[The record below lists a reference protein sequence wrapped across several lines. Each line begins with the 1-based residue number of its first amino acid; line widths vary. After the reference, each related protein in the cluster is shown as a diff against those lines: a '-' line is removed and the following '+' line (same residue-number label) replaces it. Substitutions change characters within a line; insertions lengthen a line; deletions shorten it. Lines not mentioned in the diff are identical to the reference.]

1 MSMPLLQTKL
11 FAPLSHS
18 NLVRRPRLIEKLN
31 GGSTRRLT
39 LISAPAG
46 FGKTTLVSDWLAQG
60 QQGAGWLALD
70 EDDNDIVR
78 FLAYVV
84 AALRNVG
91 DQGAGEGTL
100 ALLQSPQ
107 LVPLRSILGT
117 LAQELSSRNVRRVLV
132 LDDYHVIT
140 AGAIHEAVAFLLEHV
155 PEVHWTIITRADPP
169 LPLARL
175 RARRQL
181 LEIRAAD
188 LRFTLDETTEL
199 LGRVMQLA
207 LSVDSIQELD
217 RRTEGWVTGL
227 HLAGLAL
234 QGSRDRAAF
243 VHEFSGSH
251 RYVVD
256 YLVDEVLN
264 RLPQNVQAFLLETSI
279 LDRFCAG
286 LCAAVV
292 DGGAGAGSGA
302 PEGSGI
308 STAVAQEM
316 LETIENAN
324 LFLIALDDVRCWYR
338 YHHLFGDLLRQRLR
352 HQREPN
358 EAVLHQRVAHWF
370 AGQGLVE
377 EAVRHAVA
385 AEDFVFAADLLEQRS
400 EALWTQGGFA
410 VLQHWLSVLP
420 DAVKQDRPRLLLAHA
435 WAEFLTDS
443 SLALVDAR
451 LQDAE
456 LAIQRVERD
465 RPSSV
470 ENIAELKGVV
480 AAIRAAQQSKEEAA
494 APTIAYSHRAL
505 ALLPRHSERW
515 RSVALLCLGF
525 AYEMDGAVPPAIV
538 TLEEAIQ
545 LCRRIGN
552 DYSATVGSMALART
566 QMAHG
571 QLRAAEA
578 IYSSTLM
585 QAQQRGMGKLPIT
598 AQAHVNLGR
607 IYYEWN
613 RLEAA
618 AEQLWRGVERMHGQG
633 GSWLQF
639 EVFLLLARLEQARG
653 RPADAL
659 ALLQRAE
666 QAASAIPF
674 GWTRAATAAALVRA
688 CLALGATEGA
698 SAWLAEVRPA
708 VGDHLNRVREAEH
721 LIAVRVLLALGRTDE
736 AFTLA
741 AYAAETAEEAERWKT
756 VVEAKI
762 LAARTLAAQ
771 GKAVEACKWL
781 ESALLLAAPEGYVR
795 TFVDEGQPIY
805 ELLMHSRGRNAGVLL
820 QEYCAQLVAAFGADG
835 AEFAQQMLQ
844 QAPAT
849 KASLARRPAQVTGF
863 VEPLSAREVEL
874 LQLVGA
880 GYSNQEIADQLVITV
895 GTVKSHLNHIFAKLG
910 VEGRVR
916 AVNRARELAL
926 IE

>member
-1 MSMPLLQTKL
+1 MSVPLLQTKL
-11 FAPLSHS
+11 YAPLSHS

-31 GGSTRRLT
+31 EGSSSRLT

-46 FGKTTLVSDWLAQG
+46 FGKTTLVSEWLAQG

-78 FLAYVV
+78 FLTYVV
-84 AALRNVG
+84 TALCSAG
-91 DQGAGEGTL
+91 DQKDKSMLT
-100 ALLQSPQ
+100 LLQAPQ
-107 LVPLRSILGT
+107 QVPLRSILGT
-117 LAQELSSRNVRRVLV
+117 LAQELSSRTTRRVLV
-132 LDDYHVIT
+132 LDDYHVIGSET
-140 AGAIHEAVAFLLEHV
+140 IHEAVAFLLEHV
-155 PEVHWTIITRADPP
+155 PEVRWIVITRADPP

-181 LEIRAAD
+181 LEVRAAD
-188 LRFTLDETTEL
+188 LRFTLDETTEYL
-199 LGRVMQLA
+199 SGVMQLA
-207 LSVDSIQELD
+207 LSGDSVQELD

-234 QGSRDRAAF
+234 QGSSDRAAF

-251 RYVVD
+251 RYIVD

-264 RLPQNVQAFLLETSI
+264 RLPQNVQAFLLQTSI

-292 DGGAGAGSGA
+292 REEAGSA
-302 PEGSGI
+302 DRSAAEALRI
-308 STAVAQEM
+308 SAAAAQDM
-316 LETIENAN
+316 LEAIENAN

-352 HQREPN
+352 RQRSWD
-358 EAVLHQRVAHWF
+358 EAPLHQRAAHWF
-370 AGQGLVE
+370 AEQGLVE

-385 AEDFVFAADLLEQRS
+385 AADFVFAADLLEQRS
-400 EALWTQGGFA
+400 EVLWTQGGFA

-420 DAVKQDRPRLLLAHA
+420 SGIKQDRPRLLLAHA

-451 LQDAE
+451 LREAE
-456 LAIQRVERD
+456 LAIQRLERD
-465 RPSSV
+465 SSTSV
-470 ENIAELKGVV
+470 DSIGELQGVA

-494 APTIAYSHRAL
+494 APTIAYSQQAL
-505 ALLPRHSERW
+505 ALLPVRSERW

-525 AYEMDGAVPPAIV
+525 AYEMDGAALPAIA

-566 QMAHG
+566 QMVHG

-578 IYSSTLM
+578 IYSNTLAK
-585 QAQQRGMGKLPIT
+585 AQQRGMGKLPIT

-613 RLEAA
+613 KLEAA
-618 AEQLWRGVERMHGQG
+618 AEQLWLGVERMHGQG

-639 EVFLLLARLEQARG
+639 EVFLLLARLERARG

-659 ALLQRAE
+659 TLLQRAE
-666 QAASAIPF
+666 QAATTIPF
-674 GWTRAATAAALVRA
+674 GWTRAATNAAMVRA
-688 CLALGATEGA
+688 RLAFGATEGA
-698 SAWLAEVRPA
+698 NAWLTEVKPA

-721 LIAVRVLLALGRTDE
+721 LIAVRVLLALGRADE
-736 AFTLA
+736 ALA
-741 AYAAETAEEAERWKT
+741 LSAYAVKTAGEAERWKA
-756 VVEAKI
+756 VVEAN
-762 LAARTLAAQ
+762 LLAAQ
-771 GKAVEACKWL
+771 ALAVQGQEAQACASL
-781 ESALLLAAPEGYVR
+781 RCALALAEPQGYVR
-795 TFVDEGQPIY
+795 TFVDEGQVVY
-805 ELLMHSRGRNAGVLL
+805 ALLAHSRSHSQDEDARL
-820 QEYCAQLVAAFGADG
+820 QDYRAQLLAAFGKDG
-835 AEFAQQMLQ
+835 GGNAE
-844 QAPAT
+844 
-849 KASLARRPAQVTGF
+849 RPTQPDDLI
-863 VEPLSAREVEL
+863 EPLSARELEL
-874 LQLVGA
+874 LQLVSA
-880 GYSNQEIADQLVITV
+880 GYSNQEIADELVITV
-895 GTVKSHLNHIFAKLG
+895 GTVKSHLNHIFGKLG

>member
-1 MSMPLLQTKL
+1 M
-11 FAPLSHS
+11 
-18 NLVRRPRLIEKLN
+18 
-31 GGSTRRLT
+31 

-46 FGKTTLVSDWLAQG
+46 FGKTTLVSEWLAQG

-70 EDDNDIVR
+70 DDDNDIVR
-78 FLAYVV
+78 FLTYVV
-84 AALRNVG
+84 TALRNAG
-91 DQGAGEGTL
+91 AQDAGEGTL
-100 ALLQSPQ
+100 ALLEAPQ
-107 LVPLRSILGT
+107 LVPLRSILST
-117 LAQELSSRNVRRVLV
+117 LAQELSSRNVPCALV

-140 AGAIHEAVAFLLEHV
+140 AGTIHEAVAFLLEHV

-207 LSVDSIQELD
+207 LSAESIQELD

-279 LDRFCAG
+279 LDRFCAD
-286 LCAAVV
+286 LCASVV

-302 PEGSGI
+302 PEGPGI
-308 STAVAQEM
+308 STSAAQEM
-316 LETIENAN
+316 LEAIENAN

-352 HQREPN
+352 RQRETN
-358 EAVLHQRVAHWF
+358 GAVLHQRAAHWF
-370 AGQGLVE
+370 AGRGLVE

-456 LAIQRVERD
+456 LAIQRLERD
-465 RPSSV
+465 SSSPV
-470 ENIAELKGVV
+470 EYIADLRGVV

-494 APTIAYSHRAL
+494 TPTIAYSQQAL
-505 ALLPRHSERW
+505 ALLPVRSERW

-525 AYEMDGAVPPAIV
+525 AYEMDGAVRLAVV

-585 QAQQRGMGKLPIT
+585 QARQLGMGKLPIT

-639 EVFLLLARLEQARG
+639 EVFLLLARVEQARG

-659 ALLQRAE
+659 ALLRRAE
-666 QAASAIPF
+666 QAASTIPF
-674 GWTRAATAAALVRA
+674 GWTRAATAAAMVRA
-688 CLALGATEGA
+688 RLALGETEGA
-698 SAWLAEVRPA
+698 DAWLAEVRPA
-708 VGDHLNRVREAEH
+708 EGDHLNRVREAEH
-721 LIAVRVLLALGRTDE
+721 LIAVRVLLALNRTDE
-736 AFTLA
+736 AYTLA
-741 AYAAETAEEAERWKT
+741 AYVVKTAEDAERWKA
-756 VVEAKI
+756 VVEAR
-762 LAARTLAAQ
+762 LLAAQ
-771 GKAVEACKWL
+771 VLTAQGKQVEASKCL
-781 ESALLLAAPEGYVR
+781 EGALLLAEPQGYVR
-795 TFVDEGQPIY
+795 TFVDEGRPIY
-805 ELLMHSRGRNAGVLL
+805 DLLMHSLGRSSGAPL

-835 AEFAQQMLQ
+835 AEFAEQTVRQV
-844 QAPAT
+844 PAA
-849 KASLARRPAQVTGF
+849 KASLANRPALVKGL
-863 VEPLSAREVEL
+863 VEPLSVRELEL

-880 GYSNQEIADQLVITV
+880 GFSNQEIADQLVITV

-916 AVNRARELAL
+916 AANRARELAL